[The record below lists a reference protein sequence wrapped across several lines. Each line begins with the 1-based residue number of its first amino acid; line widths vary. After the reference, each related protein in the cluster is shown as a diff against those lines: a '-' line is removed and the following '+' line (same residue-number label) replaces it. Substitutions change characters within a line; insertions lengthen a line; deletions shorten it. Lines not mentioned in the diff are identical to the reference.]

1 MDVTAD
7 DLTKP
12 LGLDARPDRF
22 RRWRVPVAPILSGV
36 IVALLGG
43 LAAYLLVVDD
53 PLAGEPHAIVAI
65 EQPGPPP
72 PPAAAAVAT
81 PGLAPVAEA
90 PRRSAAEVEDA
101 SGVSIMRPNGSA
113 APGAVIIRV
122 PEPENGKL
130 APAPDPRL
138 VERSRHGLLPK
149 VGPDG
154 AKPWRVYARPAVPP
168 AGGAG
173 SGARIALLVTGLGIS
188 PSATAGA
195 IARLPAAVTLA
206 FAPYGADLDKTVAAA
221 RSEGHE
227 VMLQV
232 PMEPFDYPDSDP
244 GPHTLTTR
252 AKPQENLDKLHW
264 ALGRFTGYTGV
275 VNFMGAKLTS
285 DEAALAPILRE
296 IGGRGLVFLDD
307 GSSSRSLVGAVAPSA
322 RAPAARADLVV
333 DGTTQAEAVDRELG
347 RLEEMA
353 KKRGFAIGTA
363 SALPATVERI
373 LRWSRSLEAKG
384 IQLVP
389 VSSAYG
395 PEGR

>member
-1 MDVTAD
+1 
-7 DLTKP
+7 
-12 LGLDARPDRF
+12 
-22 RRWRVPVAPILSGV
+22 
-36 IVALLGG
+36 
-43 LAAYLLVVDD
+43 
-53 PLAGEPHAIVAI
+53 
-65 EQPGPPP
+65 
-72 PPAAAAVAT
+72 
-81 PGLAPVAEA
+81 
-90 PRRSAAEVEDA
+90 
-101 SGVSIMRPNGSA
+101 
-113 APGAVIIRV
+113 
-122 PEPENGKL
+122 
-130 APAPDPRL
+130 
-138 VERSRHGLLPK
+138 
-149 VGPDG
+149 
-154 AKPWRVYARPAVPP
+154 
-168 AGGAG
+168 
-173 SGARIALLVTGLGIS
+173 
-188 PSATAGA
+188 
-195 IARLPAAVTLA
+195 
-206 FAPYGADLDKTVAAA
+206 
-221 RSEGHE
+221 GHE

>member
-1 MDVTAD
+1 
-7 DLTKP
+7 
-12 LGLDARPDRF
+12 
-22 RRWRVPVAPILSGV
+22 
-36 IVALLGG
+36 
-43 LAAYLLVVDD
+43 
-53 PLAGEPHAIVAI
+53 
-65 EQPGPPP
+65 
-72 PPAAAAVAT
+72 
-81 PGLAPVAEA
+81 
-90 PRRSAAEVEDA
+90 
-101 SGVSIMRPNGSA
+101 
-113 APGAVIIRV
+113 
-122 PEPENGKL
+122 
-130 APAPDPRL
+130 
-138 VERSRHGLLPK
+138 
-149 VGPDG
+149 
-154 AKPWRVYARPAVPP
+154 
-168 AGGAG
+168 
-173 SGARIALLVTGLGIS
+173 
-188 PSATAGA
+188 
-195 IARLPAAVTLA
+195 VTLA

-322 RAPAARADLVV
+322 RVPAARVDLVL